1 MESRVG
7 FVFCAATV
15 TVCTISSKTHEP
27 RLSNLDRLLVLFS
40 AIMVHWVTYHDH
52 VGSRKGR
59 SPATS
64 NNERSRHNG
73 RVSHHDSVGAVSST
87 DGGTF
92 ALRNSV
98 PVPYPDPN
106 QFPYQ
111 YRMYPRYNPKGM
123 VEDIDIADLRYD
135 HHRELFDIERGPRR
149 DPLDSS
155 AERCADCNKAD
166 SVAESGVSLVGCT
179 ETISGSSKETANADE
194 SPQSGEGSSSS
205 MDENRMP

>member
-1 MESRVG
+1 
-7 FVFCAATV
+7 
-15 TVCTISSKTHEP
+15 
-27 RLSNLDRLLVLFS
+27 
-40 AIMVHWVTYHDH
+40 MVHWVTYHDH
-52 VGSRKGR
+52 VGSHKGR

-64 NNERSRHNG
+64 NNERSRQNG
-73 RVSHHDSVGAVSST
+73 RRSHNESAGLSST

-98 PVPYPDPN
+98 PPLYPDPN

-149 DPLDSS
+149 DADDEPTPEHRTDCCK
-155 AERCADCNKAD
+155 AE

-179 ETISGSSKETANADE
+179 ETISGGSKETASSDD
-194 SPQSGEGSSSS
+194 SPQSGGEGSSSS
-205 MDENRMP
+205 MEATRMPSQG

>member
-1 MESRVG
+1 
-7 FVFCAATV
+7 
-15 TVCTISSKTHEP
+15 
-27 RLSNLDRLLVLFS
+27 
-40 AIMVHWVTYHDH
+40 MVHWVTYHDH
-52 VGSRKGR
+52 VGSHKGR

-64 NNERSRHNG
+64 NNERSRQNG
-73 RVSHHDSVGAVSST
+73 RRSHNDSAGAVSST

-98 PVPYPDPN
+98 PPLYPDPN

-135 HHRELFDIERGPRR
+135 HHRELFDIEKGPRR
-149 DPLDSS
+149 GDTGAESP
-155 AERCADCNKAD
+155 AERCADCGKAD

-179 ETISGSSKETANADE
+179 ETISSGSKETSNAGD

-205 MDENRMP
+205 METTRMP

>member
-1 MESRVG
+1 M
-7 FVFCAATV
+7 
-15 TVCTISSKTHEP
+15 
-27 RLSNLDRLLVLFS
+27 LFS

-52 VGSRKGR
+52 VGSHKGR

-64 NNERSRHNG
+64 NNERSRQNG
-73 RVSHHDSVGAVSST
+73 RRSHNESAGAVSST
-87 DGGTF
+87 DGGIF

-98 PVPYPDPN
+98 PPLYPDPS

-149 DPLDSS
+149 GDVGEAT
-155 AERCADCNKAD
+155 AERCADCNKAE

-179 ETISGSSKETANADE
+179 ETIIGGSKETSNADD

-205 MDENRMP
+205 MEATRMP

>member
-1 MESRVG
+1 M
-7 FVFCAATV
+7 
-15 TVCTISSKTHEP
+15 
-27 RLSNLDRLLVLFS
+27 L
-40 AIMVHWVTYHDH
+40 
-52 VGSRKGR
+52 
-59 SPATS
+59 ATS
-64 NNERSRHNG
+64 NNERSRQNG
-73 RVSHHDSVGAVSST
+73 RRSHNDSAGAVSST

-98 PVPYPDPN
+98 PPLYPDPN

-135 HHRELFDIERGPRR
+135 HHRELFDIEKGPRR
-149 DPLDSS
+149 GDTGAESP
-155 AERCADCNKAD
+155 AERCADCGKAD

-179 ETISGSSKETANADE
+179 ETISGGSKETSNAGD

-205 MDENRMP
+205 METTRMP

>member
-1 MESRVG
+1 M
-7 FVFCAATV
+7 
-15 TVCTISSKTHEP
+15 
-27 RLSNLDRLLVLFS
+27 LFS

-52 VGSRKGR
+52 VGSHKGR

-64 NNERSRHNG
+64 NNGRSRQNG
-73 RVSHHDSVGAVSST
+73 RRSYNESAGAVSST

-98 PVPYPDPN
+98 PPLYPDPN

-135 HHRELFDIERGPRR
+135 HHRELFDIERGSRPG
-149 DPLDSS
+149 DASEPG
-155 AERCADCNKAD
+155 AERCTDCGKAD

-179 ETISGSSKETANADE
+179 ETISGSSKETANADD

-205 MDENRMP
+205 MEATRMP